1 MKPEN
6 IFSINKEYFETAF
19 NNFENFLKQNE
30 KLFEIFMEQHEKRN
44 QRLDKLYAEWQ
55 ADTKKAFQDYREL
68 FLKGIDYL
76 SGILEKNTKGPL
88 SLEKRIKNKAA

>member
-6 IFSINKEYFETAF
+6 IFSMNKEYFETAF

-44 QRLDKLYAEWQ
+44 QIIDKLYAEWQ
-55 ADTKKAFQDYREL
+55 ADTKKAFQDYQEL

-76 SGILEKNTKGPL
+76 SGILEKDTKSPL
-88 SLEKRIKNKAA
+88 SLEKHIKNKAA